1 MINLQKTFRFGK
13 NFFKRVGRRV
23 LNKHKEAIFEK
34 GLNAKGKSFQSY
46 APYTAAYKRRKMAGK
61 AAPAGQTQKSK
72 SGTPDLVLTGYMKD
86 TFNYV
91 KAHKRGFKYG
101 INNSITGQRMLY
113 QGPEKKSR
121 KRFVST
127 KADPTI
133 PDMQAYIVQEMRNE
147 IIKNIKVELRKN
159 GMGYKVYTI

>member
-91 KAHKRGFKYG
+91 YVFKLKFKF
-101 INNSITGQRMLY
+101 NTHQKERPL
-113 QGPEKKSR
+113 PHFFFFPR
-121 KRFVST
+121 ST
-127 KADPTI
+127 
-133 PDMQAYIVQEMRNE
+133 
-147 IIKNIKVELRKN
+147 L
-159 GMGYKVYTI
+159 